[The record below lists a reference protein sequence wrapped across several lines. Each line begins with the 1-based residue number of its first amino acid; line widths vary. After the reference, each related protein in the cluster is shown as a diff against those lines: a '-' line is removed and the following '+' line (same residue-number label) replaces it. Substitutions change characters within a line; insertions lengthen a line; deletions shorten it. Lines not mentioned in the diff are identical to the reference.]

1 MYQVGWFS
9 TGRGPGS
16 RGLLTAVQDRIR
28 EGKLRAAISFVF
40 CSREPGEAPGSDQ
53 FIRLAKSYGLPLV
66 CFSSR
71 RFRRDLKARA
81 PDEWR
86 LQYDREVMQRLEAE
100 GLRQD
105 LCVLAGYMLVV
116 GSEMCRRYRMVNLHP
131 AAPGGPKGAWQ
142 EVIWQLIEQKAISTG
157 AMMHLVTPELDQ
169 GPPVAYC
176 TFSLRGGPFDRRWKE
191 IEGLTVEQ
199 VKARDGEENALFK
212 LVRQRGV
219 VREHPLVIST
229 INAFSRGKVRIEGAT
244 VVDRTGKPIPGYD
257 LTKEID
263 RLVN

>member
-16 RGLLTAVQDRIR
+16 RGLLTAAQERIR
-28 EGKLRAAISFVF
+28 EGKLGAAISFVF

-53 FIRLAKSYGLPLV
+53 FIDLVKSCGLPLV

-71 RFRRDLKARA
+71 GFKRQLKARS

-86 LQYDREVMQRLEAE
+86 LEYDREVMQRLEGFRHE
-100 GLRQD
+100 

-131 AAPGGPKGAWQ
+131 AAPGGPKGTWQ
-142 EVIWQLIEQKAISTG
+142 EVIWQLIEQKAASTG

-176 TFSLRGGPFDRRWKE
+176 TFPLRGEPFDRRWSE
-191 IEGLTVEQ
+191 IEGLSAEQ
-199 VKARDGEENALFK
+199 VKSRQGEDNALFK
-212 LVRQRGV
+212 LIRQQGV
-219 VREHPLVIST
+219 IREHPLVIST
-229 INAFSRGKVRIEGAT
+229 IDAFSQGHVRIEGET
-244 VVDRTGKPIPGYD
+244 VVDRTGKPIAGYD
-257 LTKEID
+257 LTQEID
-263 RLVN
+263 RLVRS